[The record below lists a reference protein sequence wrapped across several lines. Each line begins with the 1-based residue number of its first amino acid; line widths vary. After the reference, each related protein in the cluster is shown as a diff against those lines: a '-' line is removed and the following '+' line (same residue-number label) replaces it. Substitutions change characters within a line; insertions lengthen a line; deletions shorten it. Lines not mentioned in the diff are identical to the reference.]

1 MGSISVALSHSGVP
15 DEAVVE
21 GMIRAAPHRGSRT
34 KVIQHGSVSLG
45 VAASEDRDDAHLGVD
60 GDVAVVLAGAV
71 DNITELAREA
81 GRAGQGPQSLDPAD
95 ILIAAYRAFG
105 LDLPARLRGIFGG
118 VVSDRDRIMAFRDHL
133 GFGPVFFGRDARGV
147 RVASEAKQ
155 VVAGTGVAE
164 EPDLDVCEEIYF
176 QTYDEHTPSALRGVE
191 RLPKA
196 SVLLADGSG
205 ARLRR
210 YWDPTDRFESGRY
223 GPKEIKERF
232 DHLMGQAV
240 ARTLTGQDA
249 VSLSGGIDSPAV
261 AAYGASRHLKMA
273 GRPLGGVSAVYP
285 DFPSVD
291 ESEYTRLVADD
302 LGMPLHLYQ
311 QQARPLDRL
320 DEWTRVTDGPVPTVS
335 LPQYEEHYRVVRSL
349 GYRSVLS
356 GEFAEFV
363 FDLSTYLIP
372 YLMWHGRWGALARLL
387 DDRRARGGSLASVL
401 RSLANP
407 FVPTRVTVYRL
418 ARSRTDVPIWLDRR
432 RVNESAAKSI
442 VPARGRWAK
451 VQLSPFSGVGLTM
464 EADDVCQQLC
474 GLVCRRPWA
483 DVDLWEFF
491 LSLPAEVK
499 FPDTRGK
506 TLVRGLL
513 RGRVPDPILDRR
525 DKTYF
530 DDSVRAS
537 IDYPILRRWLTD
549 PPHRLRGVRYELLR
563 ERLEGG
569 TLELSE
575 FRWAKDLAS
584 VHAFLSRWE

>member
-1 MGSISVALSHSGVP
+1 MGSFSVALSQAGTP
-15 DEAVVE
+15 DEAIVE
-21 GMIRAAPHRGSRT
+21 EMIRAAPHRGGRI
-34 KVIQHGSVSLG
+34 KMIQHGSVSLA
-45 VAASEDRDDAHLGVD
+45 VAVSEDRDDAHLGVD
-60 GDVAVVLAGAV
+60 GDVAVVLAGTV
-71 DNITELAREA
+71 DNLTDVAREA
-81 GRAGQGPQSLDPAD
+81 GRAGQAPQSLDPAD
-95 ILIAAYRAFG
+95 ILMAAYRAFG
-105 LDLPARLRGIFGG
+105 IDLPARLRGVFGG
-118 VVSDRDRIMAFRDHL
+118 VVSDRARIMAFRDHL

-155 VVAGTGVAE
+155 VVAGAGVAE

-223 GPKEIKERF
+223 GPEEIKERF

-240 ARTLTGQDA
+240 ARTLTGEDA

-261 AAYGASRHLKMA
+261 AAYGAAPHLEIA

-285 DFPSVD
+285 DFPDVD
-291 ESEYTRLVADD
+291 ESEYTRLVADH

-311 QQARPLDRL
+311 QHARPLDRL
-320 DEWTRVTDGPVPTVS
+320 DEWTRLTDGPVPTVS
-335 LPQYEEHYRVVRSL
+335 LSQYEEHYRVARSL

-363 FDLSTYLIP
+363 FDLFAYLIP
-372 YLMWHGRWGALARLL
+372 YLVWHGRWGAVARLL
-387 DDRRARGGSLASVL
+387 GDRRARGGSWASVL

-407 FVPTRVTVYRL
+407 FVPTRVTAYRW
-418 ARSRTDVPIWLDRR
+418 ARSRTDVPVWLDRR
-432 RVNESAAKSI
+432 RVNEPAVRSI
-442 VPARGRWAK
+442 VPARERWAK
-451 VQLSPFSGVGLTM
+451 VQLSPFSGVGLSM

-537 IDYPILRRWLTD
+537 IDYPSLRRWLTD
-549 PPHRLRGVRYELLR
+549 PPHRLNGVRYNLLR
-563 ERLEGG
+563 ERLDGE

-584 VHAFLSRWE
+584 VHAFLSRWD

>member
-1 MGSISVALSHSGVP
+1 MGSISVTLSQSEPP
-15 DEAVVE
+15 DGAVVG
-21 GMIRAAPHRGSRT
+21 GMIRAAPHRGGRI
-34 KVIQHGSVSLG
+34 KMIQHGS
-45 VAASEDRDDAHLGVD
+45 AALAIATSEGRQDACLGVD
-60 GDVAVVLAGAV
+60 GDVAVALAGRV
-71 DNITELAREA
+71 DNISDVARQAEQ
-81 GRAGQGPQSLDPAD
+81 AGQAPRSMDPAD
-95 ILIAAYRAFG
+95 ILISAYRAFG
-105 LDLPARLRGIFGG
+105 IDLPARLRGVFGA
-118 VVSDRDRIMAFRDHL
+118 VVSDGARIIAFRDHL

-155 VVAGTGVAE
+155 VVAGAGVAD

-176 QTYDEHTPSALRGVE
+176 QTYDENTPSALRGVE

-205 ARLRR
+205 ARIRR

-223 GPKEIKERF
+223 GPEEIKERF

-240 ARTLTGQDA
+240 ARTLTGEDA
-249 VSLSGGIDSPAV
+249 VSLSGGVDSPAV
-261 AAYGASRHLKMA
+261 AAYGAPLHLEMW

-285 DFPSVD
+285 DFPAVD
-291 ESEYTRLVADD
+291 ESEYTRLVAED

-311 QQARPLDRL
+311 QHARPLDRL
-320 DEWTRVTDGPVPTVS
+320 DEWARVTDGPVPTVS
-335 LPQYEEHYRVVRSL
+335 LPQYEEHYRYVRSL
-349 GYRSVLS
+349 GFRNVLS

-363 FDLSTYLIP
+363 FDLSVYLIP
-372 YLMWHGRWGALARLL
+372 YLVWHGRWGAVARLL
-387 DDRRARGGSLASVL
+387 GDRRTRGGSWTSVL

-407 FVPTRVTVYRL
+407 FVPTRVTAYRW
-418 ARSRTDVPIWLDRR
+418 ARSRTDVPGWLDRK
-432 RVNESAAKSI
+432 RVNERAVRSI
-442 VPARGRWAK
+442 VPARDRWSK

-474 GLVCRRPWA
+474 GVVCRRPWA

-499 FPDTRGK
+499 FPNTRGK

-513 RGRVPDPILDRR
+513 RGRVPDTILNRT

-530 DDSVRAS
+530 DDAVRAS
-537 IDYPILRRWLTD
+537 IDYPSLRLWLRD
-549 PPHRLRGVRYELLR
+549 PPHRLKGVRYDLLWD
-563 ERLEGG
+563 RLDAE
-569 TLELSE
+569 TLDLSE
-575 FRWAKDLAS
+575 FNWARDLAS

>member
-1 MGSISVALSHSGVP
+1 MGSISVALSLSGTP

-21 GMIRAAPHRGSRT
+21 EMIRAAPHRGGRI
-34 KVIQHGSVSLG
+34 KMIQHGSASLA

-60 GDVAVVLAGAV
+60 GEVAVALAGTV
-71 DNITELAREA
+71 DNLTDVAREA
-81 GRAGQGPQSLDPAD
+81 RLAGRAPQSLEPAD
-95 ILIAAYRAFG
+95 ILMAAYRAFG
-105 LDLPARLRGIFGG
+105 LDLPARLRGVFGG
-118 VVSDRDRIMAFRDHL
+118 VVSDRARIIAFRDHL

-155 VVAGTGVAE
+155 VAAGAGVAE

-191 RLPKA
+191 RLPRGW
-196 SVLLADGSG
+196 VLLADGSG

-210 YWDPTDRFESGRY
+210 YWDPTDRFESGHY
-223 GPKEIKERF
+223 GPDEIKDRF

-240 ARTLTGQDA
+240 ARTLTGHDA

-261 AAYGASRHLKMA
+261 AAYGASRHLEMA

-285 DFPSVD
+285 DFPAVD

-302 LGMPLHLYQ
+302 LGMPLHSYRQ
-311 QQARPLDRL
+311 HARPLDRL
-320 DEWTRVTDGPVPTVS
+320 DEWTRLTDGPVPTIS

-349 GYRSVLS
+349 GYRSVLT

-363 FDLSTYLIP
+363 VDMSTYLIP
-372 YLMWHGRWGALARLL
+372 YLVWHGRWDAVARLL
-387 DDRRARGGSLASVL
+387 SDRRARGGSWVSVL

-407 FVPTRVTVYRL
+407 FVPTRVTAYRW
-418 ARSRTDVPIWLDRR
+418 ARSRTNVPTWLDRR
-432 RVNESAAKSI
+432 RVNEPAVRSI
-442 VPARGRWAK
+442 VPVGQQWAK
-451 VQLSPFSGVGLTM
+451 VQLSPFSGVSPTM

-506 TLVRGLL
+506 TLVRRLL

-525 DKTYF
+525 DKTFF

-537 IDYPILRRWLTD
+537 IDYPALRRWLSD
-549 PPHRLRGVRYELLR
+549 PPHRLKGVRYDLLW
-563 ERLEGG
+563 ERLDTG

-575 FRWAKDLAS
+575 FLWAKDLAS

>member
-1 MGSISVALSHSGVP
+1 MGSISVTLSHSGIP

-21 GMIRAAPHRGSRT
+21 EMIRAAPHRGGRI
-34 KVIQHGSVSLG
+34 KMIQHGSASLA

-60 GDVAVVLAGAV
+60 GDVAVVLAGTV
-71 DNITELAREA
+71 DNLADVAREA
-81 GRAGQGPQSLDPAD
+81 GRAGQAPQSQDPAD
-95 ILIAAYRAFG
+95 ILMAAYRAFG
-105 LDLPARLRGIFGG
+105 IDLPARLRGVFGG
-118 VVSDRDRIMAFRDHL
+118 VVSDRARVMAFRDHL

-155 VVAGTGVAE
+155 VVAGAGVAE

-196 SVLLADGSG
+196 SILMADGSRS
-205 ARLRR
+205 RLKR

-223 GPKEIKERF
+223 GPEEIKERF

-261 AAYGASRHLKMA
+261 AAYGASRHLQMA
-273 GRPLGGVSAVYP
+273 GLPLGGVSAVYP
-285 DFPSVD
+285 DFPAVD
-291 ESEYTRLVADD
+291 ESEYTRLVADE

-320 DEWTRVTDGPVPTVS
+320 DEWTRLTDGPVPTIS
-335 LPQYEEHYRVVRSL
+335 LPQYEEHYRLVRGL

-363 FDLSTYLIP
+363 FDISTYLIP
-372 YLMWHGRWGALARLL
+372 YLVWHGRWGALARLL
-387 DDRRARGGSLASVL
+387 GDRRARGGSWASVV

-407 FVPTRVTVYRL
+407 LVPTRVTAYRW
-418 ARSRTDVPIWLDRR
+418 ARLGTDVPIWLDRR
-432 RVNESAAKSI
+432 RVNEPAVKSI
-442 VPARGRWAK
+442 VPVRERWAK
-451 VQLSPFSGVGLTM
+451 VQLSPFSGVGLAM

-474 GLVCRRPWA
+474 GVVCRRPWA

-537 IDYPILRRWLTD
+537 IDYPTLRRWLTD
-549 PPHRLRGVRYELLR
+549 PPHRLKGVRYDLLR
-563 ERLEGG
+563 ERLDGE

>member
-1 MGSISVALSHSGVP
+1 MGSISVALSRTGVP

-21 GMIRAAPHRGSRT
+21 EMIRAAPHRGGRI
-34 KVIQHGSVSLG
+34 KMIQHGSASLA

-60 GDVAVVLAGAV
+60 GDVALVLAGTV
-71 DNITELAREA
+71 DNLTDVAREA
-81 GRAGQGPQSLDPAD
+81 ERAGQAPQSLDPAD
-95 ILIAAYRAFG
+95 ILMAAYRAFG
-105 LDLPARLRGIFGG
+105 IDLPARLRGVFGG
-118 VVSDRDRIMAFRDHL
+118 VVSDRGRILAFRDHL
-133 GFGPVFFGRDARGV
+133 GFGPVFFGRDASGV

-155 VVAGTGVAE
+155 VVAGGGVAE

-223 GPKEIKERF
+223 GPEEIKERF

-291 ESEYTRLVADD
+291 ESEYTRLVANE

-387 DDRRARGGSLASVL
+387 DDRRARGGSWVSVL

-442 VPARGRWAK
+442 VPARERWAK
-451 VQLSPFSGVGLTM
+451 VQLSPFSGVGLSM

-513 RGRVPDPILDRR
+513 RGWVPDPILDRR

-537 IDYPILRRWLTD
+537 IDYPSLRRWLTD
-549 PPHRLRGVRYELLR
+549 PPHRLKGIRYDLLR
-563 ERLEGG
+563 ERLDGG

-584 VHAFLSRWE
+584 VHAFLSRWD

>member
-1 MGSISVALSHSGVP
+1 MGSISVALSQSGVP

-21 GMIRAAPHRGSRT
+21 EMIRAAPHRGGRT
-34 KVIQHGSVSLG
+34 KMIQHGSASLA

-60 GDVAVVLAGAV
+60 GDVAIVLAGTV
-71 DNITELAREA
+71 DNITDVGREA
-81 GRAGQGPQSLDPAD
+81 ERAGQAPLSPDPAD
-95 ILIAAYRAFG
+95 ILMAAYRAFG
-105 LDLPARLRGIFGG
+105 IDLPARLRGVFGG
-118 VVSDRDRIMAFRDHL
+118 VVSDRARIMAFRDHL

-155 VVAGTGVAE
+155 VVAGAGVSE

-223 GPKEIKERF
+223 GPEEIKERF

-240 ARTLTGQDA
+240 ARTLTGEDA

-261 AAYGASRHLKMA
+261 AAYGASRHLEMT

-285 DFPSVD
+285 DFPAVD

-311 QQARPLDRL
+311 QHARPLDRL
-320 DEWTRVTDGPVPTVS
+320 DEWTRLTDGPVPTIS

-363 FDLSTYLIP
+363 FDISTYLIP
-372 YLMWHGRWGALARLL
+372 YLVWHGRWGAVARLL
-387 DDRRARGGSLASVL
+387 DDRRARGGSWASVL

-407 FVPTRVTVYRL
+407 FVPTRVTAYRW
-418 ARSRTDVPIWLDRR
+418 ARSRTDVPVWLDRR
-432 RVNESAAKSI
+432 RVNEPAVKSI
-442 VPARGRWAK
+442 VPTRERWAK
-451 VQLSPFSGVGLTM
+451 VQLSPFSGVGLTT
-464 EADDVCQQLC
+464 EADDICQQLC

-513 RGRVPDPILDRR
+513 RGRVSDPILDRR

-537 IDYPILRRWLTD
+537 IDYPTLRRWLTD
-549 PPHRLRGVRYELLR
+549 PPDRLNGVRYDLLR
-563 ERLEGG
+563 ERLDGE

>member
-1 MGSISVALSHSGVP
+1 
-15 DEAVVE
+15 
-21 GMIRAAPHRGSRT
+21 
-34 KVIQHGSVSLG
+34 
-45 VAASEDRDDAHLGVD
+45 
-60 GDVAVVLAGAV
+60 
-71 DNITELAREA
+71 
-81 GRAGQGPQSLDPAD
+81 
-95 ILIAAYRAFG
+95 
-105 LDLPARLRGIFGG
+105 
-118 VVSDRDRIMAFRDHL
+118 VSDRERIMAFRDHL

-155 VVAGTGVAE
+155 VVAGGGVVE

-196 SVLLADGSG
+196 SVLQADGSG

-210 YWDPTDRFESGRY
+210 YWDPTDRFESARY
-223 GPKEIKERF
+223 GPEEIKERF
-232 DHLMGQAV
+232 DHLMGRAV

-249 VSLSGGIDSPAV
+249 VSLSGGIDSPAI
-261 AAYGASRHLKMA
+261 AAYGAARHLEMA

-285 DFPSVD
+285 DFPAVD
-291 ESEYTRLVADD
+291 ESKYTGLVANE

-311 QQARPLDRL
+311 QHARPLDRL
-320 DEWTRVTDGPVPTVS
+320 DEWTRLTDGPVPTVS
-335 LPQYEEHYRVVRSL
+335 LPQYEEHYRVAHSL
-349 GYRSVLS
+349 GYRGVLS

-363 FDLSTYLIP
+363 FDISTYLIP
-372 YLMWHGRWGALARLL
+372 YLVWHGRWGAVARLL
-387 DDRRARGGSLASVL
+387 NDRRARGGSWASVL

-407 FVPTRVTVYRL
+407 FVPTRVTAYRW
-418 ARSRTDVPIWLDRR
+418 ARSRADVPMWLDRR
-432 RVNESAAKSI
+432 RVNEAAVKSI
-442 VPARGRWAK
+442 VPTRERWAK

-506 TLVRGLL
+506 TLIRGLL

-537 IDYPILRRWLTD
+537 IDYPTLRRWLTD
-549 PPHRLRGVRYELLR
+549 PPHRLKGVRYDLLR
-563 ERLEGG
+563 ERLDGE

>member
-1 MGSISVALSHSGVP
+1 MGSISVALSRSGVP

-21 GMIRAAPHRGSRT
+21 EMTRAAPHRGGRI
-34 KVIQHGSVSLG
+34 KMIQHGSVSLA

-60 GDVAVVLAGAV
+60 GDVAVVLAGTV
-71 DNITELAREA
+71 DNITDVAREA
-81 GRAGQGPQSLDPAD
+81 GRAGQAPQSPDPAD

-105 LDLPARLRGIFGG
+105 IDLPARLRGVFGG
-118 VVSDRDRIMAFRDHL
+118 VVSDRVRIMAFRDHL

-155 VVAGTGVAE
+155 VVAGAGVAE

-176 QTYDEHTPSALRGVE
+176 QTNDEHTPSALRGVE

-223 GPKEIKERF
+223 GPEEIKERF

-249 VSLSGGIDSPAV
+249 VSLSGGVDSPAV
-261 AAYGASRHLKMA
+261 AAYGASRHLEMA

-285 DFPSVD
+285 DFPAVD
-291 ESEYTRLVADD
+291 ESGYTRLVADD

-311 QQARPLDRL
+311 QHARPLDRL
-320 DEWTRVTDGPVPTVS
+320 EEWTRITDGPVPTVS
-335 LPQYEEHYRVVRSL
+335 LPQYEEHYRVVRGL

-363 FDLSTYLIP
+363 FDTSSYLIP
-372 YLMWHGRWGALARLL
+372 YLVWHGRWRAVARLL
-387 DDRRARGGSLASVL
+387 GDRRARGGSWASVL

-407 FVPTRVTVYRL
+407 FVPTRVTAYRW
-418 ARSRTDVPIWLDRR
+418 ARSRTDVPMWLDRR
-432 RVNESAAKSI
+432 RVNEAAVKSI
-442 VPARGRWAK
+442 VPTGERWAK
-451 VQLSPFSGVGLTM
+451 VQLSPFSGVGLTI

-474 GLVCRRPWA
+474 DLVCRRPWA

-499 FPDTRGK
+499 FPDIRGK

-513 RGRVPDPILDRR
+513 RGWVPDPILDRR

-537 IDYPILRRWLTD
+537 IDYPTLRRWLTD
-549 PPHRLRGVRYELLR
+549 PPHRLKGVRYDLLR
-563 ERLEGG
+563 ERLDSE

>member
-21 GMIRAAPHRGSRT
+21 EMIRAAPHRGGRI
-34 KVIQHGSVSLG
+34 KMIQHGSASLA

-60 GDVAVVLAGAV
+60 GDVAVVLAGTV
-71 DNITELAREA
+71 DNIRDVAREA
-81 GRAGQGPQSLDPAD
+81 ERAGQAPQSLEPAD
-95 ILIAAYRAFG
+95 ILMAAYRAFG
-105 LDLPARLRGIFGG
+105 IDLPARLRGVFGG
-118 VVSDRDRIMAFRDHL
+118 VVSDRARIMAFRDHL
-133 GFGPVFFGRDARGV
+133 GFAPVFFGRDARGV

-155 VVAGTGVAE
+155 VVAGAGVGE

-191 RLPKA
+191 RLPRG

-210 YWDPTDRFESGRY
+210 YWDPTDRFESGHY
-223 GPKEIKERF
+223 GPEEIKERF

-261 AAYGASRHLKMA
+261 AAYGASRHLEMA
-273 GRPLGGVSAVYP
+273 GRPLGGVSAAYP
-285 DFPSVD
+285 DFPAVD

-311 QQARPLDRL
+311 QHARPLDRL
-320 DEWTRVTDGPVPTVS
+320 DEWTRLTDGPVPWVA
-335 LPQYEEHYRVVRSL
+335 LPQYEEHYRLVRSL

-363 FDLSTYLIP
+363 FDISTYLIP
-372 YLMWHGRWGALARLL
+372 YLVWHGRWGAVARLL
-387 DDRRARGGSLASVL
+387 GDRRARGGSWASVL

-407 FVPTRVTVYRL
+407 FVPTRVTAYRW
-418 ARSRTDVPIWLDRR
+418 ARSRTNVPMWLDRR
-432 RVNESAAKSI
+432 RVNEPAVKSI
-442 VPARGRWAK
+442 VPIGERWAK
-451 VQLSPFSGVGLTM
+451 VQLSPFFGVSPTM

-537 IDYPILRRWLTD
+537 IDYPTLRRWLTD
-549 PPHRLRGVRYELLR
+549 PPHRLKGVRYDLLR
-563 ERLEGG
+563 ERLDGG

>member
-1 MGSISVALSHSGVP
+1 MGSISVALSRSGVP

-21 GMIRAAPHRGSRT
+21 EMTRAAPHRGGRI
-34 KVIQHGSVSLG
+34 KMIQHGSVSLA

-60 GDVAVVLAGAV
+60 GDVAVVLAGTV
-71 DNITELAREA
+71 DNITDVAREA
-81 GRAGQGPQSLDPAD
+81 GRAGQAPQSPDPAD

-105 LDLPARLRGIFGG
+105 IDLPARLRGVFGG
-118 VVSDRDRIMAFRDHL
+118 VVSDRVRIMAFRDHL

-155 VVAGTGVAE
+155 VVAGAGVAE

-176 QTYDEHTPSALRGVE
+176 QTNDEHTPSALRGVE

-223 GPKEIKERF
+223 GPEEIKERF

-249 VSLSGGIDSPAV
+249 VSLSGGVDSPAV
-261 AAYGASRHLKMA
+261 AAYGASRHLEMA

-285 DFPSVD
+285 DFPAVD
-291 ESEYTRLVADD
+291 ESGYTRLVADD

-311 QQARPLDRL
+311 QHARPLDRL
-320 DEWTRVTDGPVPTVS
+320 EEWTRITDGPVPTVS
-335 LPQYEEHYRVVRSL
+335 LPQYEEHYRVVRGL

-363 FDLSTYLIP
+363 FDTSSYLIP
-372 YLMWHGRWGALARLL
+372 YLVWHGRWRAVARLL
-387 DDRRARGGSLASVL
+387 GDRRARGGSWASVL

-407 FVPTRVTVYRL
+407 FVPTRVTAYRW
-418 ARSRTDVPIWLDRR
+418 ARSRTDVPMWLDRR
-432 RVNESAAKSI
+432 RVNEAAVKSI
-442 VPARGRWAK
+442 VPTGERWAK
-451 VQLSPFSGVGLTM
+451 VQLSPFSGVGLTI

-474 GLVCRRPWA
+474 DLVCRRPWA

-499 FPDTRGK
+499 FPDIRGK

-537 IDYPILRRWLTD
+537 IDYPTLRRWLTD
-549 PPHRLRGVRYELLR
+549 PPHRLKGVRYDLLR
-563 ERLEGG
+563 ERLDSE

>member
-1 MGSISVALSHSGVP
+1 
-15 DEAVVE
+15 
-21 GMIRAAPHRGSRT
+21 
-34 KVIQHGSVSLG
+34 
-45 VAASEDRDDAHLGVD
+45 
-60 GDVAVVLAGAV
+60 
-71 DNITELAREA
+71 
-81 GRAGQGPQSLDPAD
+81 
-95 ILIAAYRAFG
+95 
-105 LDLPARLRGIFGG
+105 
-118 VVSDRDRIMAFRDHL
+118 MAFRDQL

-155 VVAGTGVAE
+155 VAAGAGVAE

-176 QTYDEHTPSALRGVE
+176 HTYDEHTPSALRGVA

-196 SVLLADGSG
+196 SALLADGSG

-210 YWDPTDRFESGRY
+210 YWDPTDRFESGSY
-223 GPKEIKERF
+223 GPEEIKERF

-261 AAYGASRHLKMA
+261 AAYGASRHLEMA
-273 GRPLGGVSAVYP
+273 GRPLGGVSAAYP
-285 DFPSVD
+285 DFPAVD

-311 QQARPLDRL
+311 QHARPLDRL
-320 DEWTRVTDGPVPTVS
+320 DEWTRLTDGPVPWVA
-335 LPQYEEHYRVVRSL
+335 LPQYEEHYRLVRSL

-363 FDLSTYLIP
+363 FDISTYLIP
-372 YLMWHGRWGALARLL
+372 YLVWHGRWGAVARLL
-387 DDRRARGGSLASVL
+387 GDRRARGGSWASVL

-407 FVPTRVTVYRL
+407 FVPTRVTAYRW
-418 ARSRTDVPIWLDRR
+418 ARSRTNVPMWLDRR
-432 RVNESAAKSI
+432 RVNEPAVKSI
-442 VPARGRWAK
+442 VPIGERWAK
-451 VQLSPFSGVGLTM
+451 VQLSPFFGVSPTM

-537 IDYPILRRWLTD
+537 IDYPTLRRWLTD
-549 PPHRLRGVRYELLR
+549 PPHRLKGVRYDLLR
-563 ERLEGG
+563 ERLDGG